1 MSVLNHGYW
10 KFFFFPLLNIM
21 PRLQKHSRQLV
32 PFNQFHEFAWLIYTH
47 ANVSIKL
54 ATVMTDSCQHC
65 YTITTWYLREKND
78 HKGIM
83 QYIDIITM
91 VMFFIGPVRRKQTNL
106 DRKVWYTVYILLA
119 TITITSYVN
128 ISISCRLSNKLLLF
142 YFSGFKF
149 SINILS
155 LFFFFGSG
163 GGIGS
168 GLWDKRT
175 VSYWT
180 GFV

>member
-1 MSVLNHGYW
+1 MAIG
-10 KFFFFPLLNIM
+10 KKIFFFSLEYYAKTA
-21 PRLQKHSRQLV
+21 KHSRQLV
-32 PFNQFHEFAWLIYTH
+32 PFNQFHKFAWLIYTH

-65 YTITTWYLREKND
+65 YTITTWYLIERKD
-78 HKGIM
+78 HKGMM

-128 ISISCRLSNKLLLF
+128 ISISCRLSNKSLLF

-155 LFFFFGSG
+155 IFFFLAQVEESVQVSE
-163 GGIGS
+163 IREQCLIEQ
-168 GLWDKRT
+168 GLFSA
-175 VSYWT
+175 V
-180 GFV
+180 

>member
-1 MSVLNHGYW
+1 MAIG
-10 KFFFFPLLNIM
+10 KEIFFFPLEYYAKTA
-21 PRLQKHSRQLV
+21 KHSRQLV

-54 ATVMTDSCQHC
+54 STVMTDSCQHC
-65 YTITTWYLREKND
+65 YTITTWYLREKKD
-78 HKGIM
+78 HIGIM

-91 VMFFIGPVRRKQTNL
+91 VMIFIGPVRRKQTNL

-142 YFSGFKF
+142 YFSGCNFQ
-149 SINILS
+149 SIYCQ
-155 LFFFFGSG
+155 FFFFGSG

-168 GLWDKRT
+168 GLWDKIT
-175 VSYWT
+175 VC
-180 GFV
+180 VLLNRVCLAQCR

>member
-1 MSVLNHGYW
+1 
-10 KFFFFPLLNIM
+10 M

-54 ATVMTDSCQHC
+54 STVMTDSCQHC

-119 TITITSYVN
+119 TITSYVN
-128 ISISCRLSNKLLLF
+128 ISISCRLPQTNYCCFTFLGSNF
-142 YFSGFKF
+142 Q
-149 SINILS
+149 SIYCHH
-155 LFFFFGSG
+155 FFFFGSG

>member
-10 KFFFFPLLNIM
+10 KICFFPLLNIM

-91 VMFFIGPVRRKQTNL
+91 VMIFIGPVRRKQTNL

-119 TITITSYVN
+119 TITSYVN
-128 ISISCRLSNKLLLF
+128 ISKLFHADSHTNYCCFTFLGSNF
-142 YFSGFKF
+142 Q
-149 SINILS
+149 SIYCH
-155 LFFFFGSG
+155 FFFFGLRWRNRFRS
-163 GGIGS
+163 
-168 GLWDKRT
+168 LR
-175 VSYWT
+175 
-180 GFV
+180 

>member
-1 MSVLNHGYW
+1 MAIGK
-10 KFFFFPLLNIM
+10 KFFFSLLNIM

-32 PFNQFHEFAWLIYTH
+32 PFNQFHEFAWLICTH

-65 YTITTWYLREKND
+65 YTITTWYLIERKD
-78 HKGIM
+78 HKGMM

-91 VMFFIGPVRRKQTNL
+91 VMFFIGPVRRKQTNF

-155 LFFFFGSG
+155 IFFFWLRWRNRFRS
-163 GGIGS
+163 
-168 GLWDKRT
+168 LR
-175 VSYWT
+175 
-180 GFV
+180 

>member
-1 MSVLNHGYW
+1 MEKKN
-10 KFFFFPLLNIM
+10 FPLEYYAKTA
-21 PRLQKHSRQLV
+21 KHSRQLV

-128 ISISCRLSNKLLLF
+128 ISISCRLPQTNYCCFTFLGSNF
-142 YFSGFKF
+142 Q
-149 SINILS
+149 SIYCQ
-155 LFFFFGSG
+155 FFFFGSG

>member
-1 MSVLNHGYW
+1 MAIGKKKIS
-10 KFFFFPLLNIM
+10 LLNIM

-91 VMFFIGPVRRKQTNL
+91 VMIFIGPVRRLIERFDIQCT
-106 DRKVWYTVYILLA
+106 YILLA
-119 TITITSYVN
+119 TITSYVN
-128 ISISCRLSNKLLLF
+128 ISISCRLPQTNYCCFTFLGSNF
-142 YFSGFKF
+142 Q
-149 SINILS
+149 SIYCHF
-155 LFFFFGSG
+155 FFFFGSG

>member
-10 KFFFFPLLNIM
+10 KKNIFFPLEYYAKTA
-21 PRLQKHSRQLV
+21 KHSRQLV
-32 PFNQFHEFAWLIYTH
+32 PFNQFHKFAWLIYTH

-119 TITITSYVN
+119 TITSYVN
-128 ISISCRLSNKLLLF
+128 ISISCRFSNKSLLF

-155 LFFFFGSG
+155 IFFFWLRWRNRFRS
-163 GGIGS
+163 
-168 GLWDKRT
+168 LR
-175 VSYWT
+175 
-180 GFV
+180 

>member
-1 MSVLNHGYW
+1 MAIG
-10 KFFFFPLLNIM
+10 KKIFFFSLEYYAKTA
-21 PRLQKHSRQLV
+21 KHSRQLV

-78 HKGIM
+78 HKGMM

-91 VMFFIGPVRRKQTNL
+91 VMIFIGPVRRKQTNL

-119 TITITSYVN
+119 SITSYVN
-128 ISISCRLSNKLLLF
+128 ISKLFHADSQTNYCCFTFLGSNF
-142 YFSGFKF
+142 Q
-149 SINILS
+149 SIYCHH
-155 LFFFFGSG
+155 FFFFGSG

>member
-1 MSVLNHGYW
+1 MAIG
-10 KFFFFPLLNIM
+10 KKIFFFSLEYYAKTA
-21 PRLQKHSRQLV
+21 KHSRQLV

-119 TITITSYVN
+119 TITSYVN
-128 ISISCRLSNKLLLF
+128 ISISCISQTNYCCFTFLGSNF
-142 YFSGFKF
+142 Q
-149 SINILS
+149 SIYCH
-155 LFFFFGSG
+155 FFFFWLRWRNRFRS
-163 GGIGS
+163 
-168 GLWDKRT
+168 LR
-175 VSYWT
+175 
-180 GFV
+180 

>member
-91 VMFFIGPVRRKQTNL
+91 VMIFIGPVRRKQTNL

-119 TITITSYVN
+119 M
-128 ISISCRLSNKLLLF
+128 SIFPFHADSQTNHCCFTFLGSNF
-142 YFSGFKF
+142 Q
-149 SINILS
+149 SIYCH
-155 LFFFFGSG
+155 FFFFWLRWRNRFRS
-163 GGIGS
+163 
-168 GLWDKRT
+168 LR
-175 VSYWT
+175 
-180 GFV
+180 

>member
-1 MSVLNHGYW
+1 MVLRRAIYWAEIIWKGLKTNYSSCRLLLIMSVLNHGYW
-10 KFFFFPLLNIM
+10 KKNIFFPLEYYAKTA
-21 PRLQKHSRQLV
+21 KHSRQLV

-91 VMFFIGPVRRKQTNL
+91 ENYVFHWTSSEETNES
-106 DRKVWYTVYILLA
+106 W
-119 TITITSYVN
+119 
-128 ISISCRLSNKLLLF
+128 
-142 YFSGFKF
+142 
-149 SINILS
+149 
-155 LFFFFGSG
+155 
-163 GGIGS
+163 
-168 GLWDKRT
+168 
-175 VSYWT
+175 
-180 GFV
+180 

>member
-10 KFFFFPLLNIM
+10 KKNFFPLLNIM

-54 ATVMTDSCQHC
+54 SMVMTDSCQHC
-65 YTITTWYLREKND
+65 YTITTWYLREKKD
-78 HKGIM
+78 HIGIM

-91 VMFFIGPVRRKQTNL
+91 VMIFIGPVWRKQTNL

-119 TITITSYVN
+119 TITSYVN

-149 SINILS
+149 SVNILS
-155 LFFFFGSG
+155 FFFFFGSG

>member
-1 MSVLNHGYW
+1 
-10 KFFFFPLLNIM
+10 M

-54 ATVMTDSCQHC
+54 STVMTDSCQHC
-65 YTITTWYLREKND
+65 YTITTWYLIERKD

-91 VMFFIGPVRRKQTNL
+91 VMFFIGPVWRKQTNL

-155 LFFFFGSG
+155 SFFFFGSG